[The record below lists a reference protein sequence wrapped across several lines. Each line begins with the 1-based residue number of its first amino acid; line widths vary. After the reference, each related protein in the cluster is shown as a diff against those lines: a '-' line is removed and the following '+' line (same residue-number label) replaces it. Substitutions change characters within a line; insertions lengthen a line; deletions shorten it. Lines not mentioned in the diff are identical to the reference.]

1 MSFGLYGRRMI
12 KSDETEVTVEN
23 VVAIL
28 NKALPYHWENRSEIQ
43 YLWYYY
49 RGLQPILNREKQ
61 VRPEICNK
69 IVENRA
75 NEIVSFKSGYLMGE
89 PLQYVSR
96 GNGDNLSDAINQ
108 LNEFVF
114 AEEKPAKDKEL
125 ADWFHICGTSFRMV
139 LPDEDVGEDDDSPF
153 EIYTLDPRNTFVV
166 YNNGL
171 GNKPL
176 LGVKYV
182 VDDNGI
188 VHYSCYS
195 DHEYF
200 EIVESHII
208 KAEPH
213 ILGDIPIIEY
223 PLNIARIG
231 AFELVIPLLDAI
243 NLTDSNRQDGV
254 EQFIQA
260 LMLFHNVDISSD
272 DYEKLRE
279 EGAIKFRDIDPQ
291 LKAEVAY
298 LTSTLN
304 QGETQTLVDHM
315 YQTVLTI
322 CGMPNRNGGTS
333 TSDTGS
339 AVIMRDGWSA
349 AEARAKDSELMF
361 KKSERIFLKL
371 ILNICKTLK
380 GMDLKVCNIEIRF
393 TRRNYENILQKAQV
407 LDLMLKNSKIHPRLA
422 FEHCGLFVDS
432 DLAYTLSAE
441 YEEEQEKQLKEAQQW
456 LNGSKEAQEWFERT
470 KRVIELK
477 SKRKPSQFEVFH
489 HLNKVRKEVT
499 DLLLR
504 DFGYSKRKAAQRLE
518 KKFSGRS
525 YEELTDVEKE
535 IYDHFRKQ
543 QEAFDTWFIEDE
555 RKAVVDCLRSIGEH
569 VYTANSIYPTY
580 YEELVERRVHQD
592 LAIGQCYRLVQELQY
607 AIETLP
613 VDVNTFLRFGED
625 IQREIDLIKGWRKS
639 DNKFKGAI
647 SATAANFANVNNNGN
662 ANNNN
667 ASNSNGVRPDFDTSI
682 K

>member
-1 MSFGLYGRRMI
+1 MVEPYLHLNGRRMI
-12 KSDETEVTVEN
+12 LTDETEVNIGN
-23 VVAIL
+23 VVQIL
-28 NKALPYHWENRSEIQ
+28 RKALPYHWKNRSEIS
-43 YLWYYY
+43 YLWSYYKG
-49 RGLQPILNREKQ
+49 RQPILNRVKE
-61 VRPEICNK
+61 VRPEITNK

-96 GNGDNLSDAINQ
+96 GNAENIADAINQ

-139 LPDEDVGEDDDSPF
+139 LPDEMAGEDDASPF

-171 GNKPL
+171 GNKPI

-182 VDDNGI
+182 VDENGV

-200 EIVESHII
+200 EIVES
-208 KAEPH
+208 KVVSYDTH
-213 ILGDIPIIEY
+213 ILGEIPIIEY
-223 PLNIARIG
+223 PLNMARIG

-243 NLTDSNRQDGV
+243 NLTDSNRLDGV

-260 LMLFHNVDISSD
+260 LMLFHNVDISSED
-272 DYEKLRE
+272 FDELRE
-279 EGAIKFRDIDPQ
+279 RGAIKFKDIDPQ
-291 LKAEVAY
+291 LKAEINY
-298 LTSTLN
+298 LVSNLN

-322 CGMPNRNGGTS
+322 CGMPNRNGGSS

-361 KKSERIFLKL
+361 KKSERIFLKVV
-371 ILNICKTLK
+371 LNICRTLAD
-380 GMDLKVCNIEIRF
+380 MDLKVCNVEIRF

-407 LDLMLKNSKIHPRLA
+407 LDLMLKNNKIHPRLA

-441 YEEEQEKQLKEAQQW
+441 YAEEQEQK
-456 LNGSKEAQEWFERT
+456 AQELFEQQQRM
-470 KRVIELK
+470 KQEGNDDDSGNNEGNGGADGK
-477 SKRKPSQFEVFH
+477 SAETREQSG
-489 HLNKVRKEVT
+489 NT
-499 DLLLR
+499 D
-504 DFGYSKRKAAQRLE
+504 
-518 KKFSGRS
+518 
-525 YEELTDVEKE
+525 
-535 IYDHFRKQ
+535 
-543 QEAFDTWFIEDE
+543 
-555 RKAVVDCLRSIGEH
+555 
-569 VYTANSIYPTY
+569 
-580 YEELVERRVHQD
+580 
-592 LAIGQCYRLVQELQY
+592 
-607 AIETLP
+607 
-613 VDVNTFLRFGED
+613 
-625 IQREIDLIKGWRKS
+625 
-639 DNKFKGAI
+639 
-647 SATAANFANVNNNGN
+647 
-662 ANNNN
+662 
-667 ASNSNGVRPDFDTSI
+667 
-682 K
+682 

>member
-1 MSFGLYGRRMI
+1 MVEPYLHPNGRRMI
-12 KSDETEVTVEN
+12 LTDETEVNIGN
-23 VVAIL
+23 VVQIL
-28 NKALPYHWENRSEIQ
+28 RKALPYHWKNRSEIS
-43 YLWYYY
+43 YLWSYYKG
-49 RGLQPILNREKQ
+49 RQPILNRVKE
-61 VRPEICNK
+61 VRPEITNK

-96 GNGDNLSDAINQ
+96 GNAENIADAINQ

-139 LPDEDVGEDDDSPF
+139 LPDEMAGEDDESPF

-171 GNKPL
+171 GNKPI

-182 VDDNGI
+182 VDENGV

-200 EIVESHII
+200 EIVES
-208 KAEPH
+208 KVVSYDTH
-213 ILGDIPIIEY
+213 ILGEIPIIEY
-223 PLNIARIG
+223 PLNMARIG

-243 NLTDSNRQDGV
+243 NLTDSNRLDGV

-260 LMLFHNVDISSD
+260 LMLFHNVDISSED
-272 DYEKLRE
+272 FDELRE
-279 EGAIKFRDIDPQ
+279 RGAIKFKDIDPQ
-291 LKAEVAY
+291 LKAEINY
-298 LTSTLN
+298 LVSNLN

-322 CGMPNRNGGTS
+322 CGMPNRNGGSS

-361 KKSERIFLKL
+361 KKSERIFLKVV
-371 ILNICKTLK
+371 LNICRTLAD
-380 GMDLKVCNIEIRF
+380 MDLKVCNVEIRF

-407 LDLMLKNSKIHPRLA
+407 LDLMLKNNKIHPRLA

-441 YEEEQEKQLKEAQQW
+441 YAEEQEQK
-456 LNGSKEAQEWFERT
+456 AQELFEQQQRM
-470 KRVIELK
+470 KQEGNDDDSGNNEGNGGADGK
-477 SKRKPSQFEVFH
+477 SAETREQSG
-489 HLNKVRKEVT
+489 NT
-499 DLLLR
+499 D
-504 DFGYSKRKAAQRLE
+504 
-518 KKFSGRS
+518 
-525 YEELTDVEKE
+525 
-535 IYDHFRKQ
+535 
-543 QEAFDTWFIEDE
+543 
-555 RKAVVDCLRSIGEH
+555 
-569 VYTANSIYPTY
+569 
-580 YEELVERRVHQD
+580 
-592 LAIGQCYRLVQELQY
+592 
-607 AIETLP
+607 
-613 VDVNTFLRFGED
+613 
-625 IQREIDLIKGWRKS
+625 
-639 DNKFKGAI
+639 
-647 SATAANFANVNNNGN
+647 
-662 ANNNN
+662 
-667 ASNSNGVRPDFDTSI
+667 
-682 K
+682 

>member
-1 MSFGLYGRRMI
+1 MVEPYLHLNGRRMI
-12 KSDETEVTVEN
+12 LTDETEVNIGN
-23 VVAIL
+23 VVQIL
-28 NKALPYHWENRSEIQ
+28 RKALPYHWKNRSEIS
-43 YLWYYY
+43 YLWSYYKG
-49 RGLQPILNREKQ
+49 RQPILNRVKE
-61 VRPEICNK
+61 VRPEITNK

-96 GNGDNLSDAINQ
+96 GNAENIADAINQ

-139 LPDEDVGEDDDSPF
+139 LPDEMAGEDDESPF

-171 GNKPL
+171 GNKPI

-182 VDDNGI
+182 VDENGV

-200 EIVESHII
+200 EIVES
-208 KAEPH
+208 KVVSYDTH
-213 ILGDIPIIEY
+213 ILGEIPIIEY
-223 PLNIARIG
+223 PLNMARIG

-243 NLTDSNRQDGV
+243 NLTDSNRLDGV

-260 LMLFHNVDISSD
+260 LMLFHNVDISSED
-272 DYEKLRE
+272 FDELRE
-279 EGAIKFRDIDPQ
+279 RGAIKFKDIDPQ
-291 LKAEVAY
+291 LKAEINY
-298 LTSTLN
+298 LVSNLN

-322 CGMPNRNGGTS
+322 CGMPNRNGGSS

-361 KKSERIFLKL
+361 KKSERIFLKVV
-371 ILNICKTLK
+371 LNICRTLAD
-380 GMDLKVCNIEIRF
+380 MDLKVCNVEIRF

-407 LDLMLKNSKIHPRLA
+407 LDLMLKNNKIHPRLA

-441 YEEEQEKQLKEAQQW
+441 YAEEQEQK
-456 LNGSKEAQEWFERT
+456 T
-470 KRVIELK
+470 
-477 SKRKPSQFEVFH
+477 
-489 HLNKVRKEVT
+489 
-499 DLLLR
+499 
-504 DFGYSKRKAAQRLE
+504 
-518 KKFSGRS
+518 
-525 YEELTDVEKE
+525 
-535 IYDHFRKQ
+535 
-543 QEAFDTWFIEDE
+543 
-555 RKAVVDCLRSIGEH
+555 
-569 VYTANSIYPTY
+569 
-580 YEELVERRVHQD
+580 
-592 LAIGQCYRLVQELQY
+592 QELFEQQQRMKQEGNDDDSGNNEGNGG
-607 AIETLP
+607 ADGKSAETREQSG
-613 VDVNTFLRFGED
+613 NTD
-625 IQREIDLIKGWRKS
+625 
-639 DNKFKGAI
+639 
-647 SATAANFANVNNNGN
+647 
-662 ANNNN
+662 
-667 ASNSNGVRPDFDTSI
+667 
-682 K
+682 

>member
-1 MSFGLYGRRMI
+1 MVEPYLHLNGRRMI
-12 KSDETEVTVEN
+12 LTDETEVNIGN
-23 VVAIL
+23 VVQIL
-28 NKALPYHWENRSEIQ
+28 RKALPYHLKNRSEIS
-43 YLWYYY
+43 YLWSYYKG
-49 RGLQPILNREKQ
+49 RQPILNRVKE
-61 VRPEICNK
+61 VRPEITNK

-96 GNGDNLSDAINQ
+96 GNAENIANAINQ

-139 LPDEDVGEDDDSPF
+139 LPDEMAGEDDESPF

-171 GNKPL
+171 GNKPI

-182 VDDNGI
+182 VDENGV

-200 EIVESHII
+200 EIVES
-208 KAEPH
+208 KVVSYDTH
-213 ILGDIPIIEY
+213 ILGEIPIIEY
-223 PLNIARIG
+223 PLNMARIG

-243 NLTDSNRQDGV
+243 NLTDSNRLDGV

-260 LMLFHNVDISSD
+260 LMLFHNVDISSED
-272 DYEKLRE
+272 FDELRE
-279 EGAIKFRDIDPQ
+279 RGAIKFKDIDPQ
-291 LKAEVAY
+291 LKAEINY
-298 LTSTLN
+298 LVSNLN

-322 CGMPNRNGGTS
+322 CGMPNRNGGSS

-361 KKSERIFLKL
+361 KKSERIFLKVV
-371 ILNICKTLK
+371 LNICRTLAD
-380 GMDLKVCNIEIRF
+380 MDLKVCNVEIRF

-407 LDLMLKNSKIHPRLA
+407 LDLMLKNNKIHPRLA

-441 YEEEQEKQLKEAQQW
+441 YAEEQEQK
-456 LNGSKEAQEWFERT
+456 AQELFEQQQRM
-470 KRVIELK
+470 KQEGNDDDSGNNEGNGGADGK
-477 SKRKPSQFEVFH
+477 SAETREQSG
-489 HLNKVRKEVT
+489 NT
-499 DLLLR
+499 D
-504 DFGYSKRKAAQRLE
+504 
-518 KKFSGRS
+518 
-525 YEELTDVEKE
+525 
-535 IYDHFRKQ
+535 
-543 QEAFDTWFIEDE
+543 
-555 RKAVVDCLRSIGEH
+555 
-569 VYTANSIYPTY
+569 
-580 YEELVERRVHQD
+580 
-592 LAIGQCYRLVQELQY
+592 
-607 AIETLP
+607 
-613 VDVNTFLRFGED
+613 
-625 IQREIDLIKGWRKS
+625 
-639 DNKFKGAI
+639 
-647 SATAANFANVNNNGN
+647 
-662 ANNNN
+662 
-667 ASNSNGVRPDFDTSI
+667 
-682 K
+682 

>member
-1 MSFGLYGRRMI
+1 MVEPYLHLNGRRMI
-12 KSDETEVTVEN
+12 LTDETEVNIGN
-23 VVAIL
+23 VVQIL
-28 NKALPYHWENRSEIQ
+28 RKALPYHWKNRSEIS
-43 YLWYYY
+43 YLWSYYKG
-49 RGLQPILNREKQ
+49 RQPILNRVKE
-61 VRPEICNK
+61 VRPEITNK

-96 GNGDNLSDAINQ
+96 GNAENIADAINQ

-139 LPDEDVGEDDDSPF
+139 LPDEMAGEDDESLF

-171 GNKPL
+171 GNKPI

-182 VDDNGI
+182 VDENGV

-200 EIVESHII
+200 EIVES
-208 KAEPH
+208 KVVSYDTH
-213 ILGDIPIIEY
+213 ILGEIPIIEY
-223 PLNIARIG
+223 PLNMARIG

-243 NLTDSNRQDGV
+243 NLTDSNRLDGV

-260 LMLFHNVDISSD
+260 LMLFHNVDISSED
-272 DYEKLRE
+272 FDELRE
-279 EGAIKFRDIDPQ
+279 RGAIKFKDIDPQ
-291 LKAEVAY
+291 LKAEINY
-298 LTSTLN
+298 LVSNLN

-322 CGMPNRNGGTS
+322 CGMPNRNGGSS

-361 KKSERIFLKL
+361 KKSERIFLKVV
-371 ILNICKTLK
+371 LNICRILAD
-380 GMDLKVCNIEIRF
+380 MDLKVCNVEIRF

-407 LDLMLKNSKIHPRLA
+407 LDLMLKNNKIHPRLA

-441 YEEEQEKQLKEAQQW
+441 YAEEQEQK
-456 LNGSKEAQEWFERT
+456 AQELFEQQQRM
-470 KRVIELK
+470 KQEGNDDDSGNNEGNGGADGK
-477 SKRKPSQFEVFH
+477 SAETREQSG
-489 HLNKVRKEVT
+489 NT
-499 DLLLR
+499 D
-504 DFGYSKRKAAQRLE
+504 
-518 KKFSGRS
+518 
-525 YEELTDVEKE
+525 
-535 IYDHFRKQ
+535 
-543 QEAFDTWFIEDE
+543 
-555 RKAVVDCLRSIGEH
+555 
-569 VYTANSIYPTY
+569 
-580 YEELVERRVHQD
+580 
-592 LAIGQCYRLVQELQY
+592 
-607 AIETLP
+607 
-613 VDVNTFLRFGED
+613 
-625 IQREIDLIKGWRKS
+625 
-639 DNKFKGAI
+639 
-647 SATAANFANVNNNGN
+647 
-662 ANNNN
+662 
-667 ASNSNGVRPDFDTSI
+667 
-682 K
+682 

>member
-1 MSFGLYGRRMI
+1 MI
-12 KSDETEVTVEN
+12 LTDETEVNIGN
-23 VVAIL
+23 VVQIL
-28 NKALPYHWENRSEIQ
+28 RKALPYHWKNRSEIS
-43 YLWYYY
+43 YLWSYYKG
-49 RGLQPILNREKQ
+49 RQPILNRVKE
-61 VRPEICNK
+61 VRPEITNK

-96 GNGDNLSDAINQ
+96 GNAENIADAINQ

-139 LPDEDVGEDDDSPF
+139 LPDEMAGEDDESPF

-171 GNKPL
+171 GNKPI

-182 VDDNGI
+182 VDENGV

-200 EIVESHII
+200 EIVES
-208 KAEPH
+208 KVVSYDTH
-213 ILGDIPIIEY
+213 ILGEIPIIEY
-223 PLNIARIG
+223 PLNMARIG

-243 NLTDSNRQDGV
+243 NLTDSNRLDGV

-260 LMLFHNVDISSD
+260 LMLFHNVDISSED
-272 DYEKLRE
+272 FDELRE
-279 EGAIKFRDIDPQ
+279 RGAIKFKDIDPQ
-291 LKAEVAY
+291 LKAEINY
-298 LTSTLN
+298 LVSNLN

-322 CGMPNRNGGTS
+322 CGMPNRNGGSS

-361 KKSERIFLKL
+361 KKSERIFLKVV
-371 ILNICKTLK
+371 LNICRTLAN
-380 GMDLKVCNIEIRF
+380 MDLKVCNVEIRF

-407 LDLMLKNSKIHPRLA
+407 LDLMLKNNKIHPRLA

-441 YEEEQEKQLKEAQQW
+441 YAEEQEQK
-456 LNGSKEAQEWFERT
+456 AQELFEQQQRM
-470 KRVIELK
+470 KQEGNDDDSGNNEGNGGADGK
-477 SKRKPSQFEVFH
+477 SAETREQSG
-489 HLNKVRKEVT
+489 NT
-499 DLLLR
+499 D
-504 DFGYSKRKAAQRLE
+504 
-518 KKFSGRS
+518 
-525 YEELTDVEKE
+525 
-535 IYDHFRKQ
+535 
-543 QEAFDTWFIEDE
+543 
-555 RKAVVDCLRSIGEH
+555 
-569 VYTANSIYPTY
+569 
-580 YEELVERRVHQD
+580 
-592 LAIGQCYRLVQELQY
+592 
-607 AIETLP
+607 
-613 VDVNTFLRFGED
+613 
-625 IQREIDLIKGWRKS
+625 
-639 DNKFKGAI
+639 
-647 SATAANFANVNNNGN
+647 
-662 ANNNN
+662 
-667 ASNSNGVRPDFDTSI
+667 
-682 K
+682 

>member
-1 MSFGLYGRRMI
+1 MVEPYLHLNGRRMI
-12 KSDETEVTVEN
+12 LTDETEVNIGN
-23 VVAIL
+23 VVQIL
-28 NKALPYHWENRSEIQ
+28 RKALPYHWKNRSEIS
-43 YLWYYY
+43 YLWSYYKG
-49 RGLQPILNREKQ
+49 RQPILNRVKE
-61 VRPEICNK
+61 VRPEITNK

-96 GNGDNLSDAINQ
+96 GNAENIANAINQ

-139 LPDEDVGEDDDSPF
+139 LPDEMAGEDDESPF

-171 GNKPL
+171 GNKPI

-182 VDDNGI
+182 VDENGV

-200 EIVESHII
+200 EIVES
-208 KAEPH
+208 KVVSYDTH
-213 ILGDIPIIEY
+213 ILGEIPIIEY
-223 PLNIARIG
+223 PLNMARIG

-243 NLTDSNRQDGV
+243 NLTDSNRLDGV

-260 LMLFHNVDISSD
+260 LMLFHNVDISSED
-272 DYEKLRE
+272 FDELRE
-279 EGAIKFRDIDPQ
+279 RGAIKFKDIDPQ
-291 LKAEVAY
+291 LKAEINY
-298 LTSTLN
+298 LVSNLN

-322 CGMPNRNGGTS
+322 CGMPNRNGGSS

-361 KKSERIFLKL
+361 KKSERIFLKVV
-371 ILNICKTLK
+371 LNICCTLAD
-380 GMDLKVCNIEIRF
+380 MDLKVCNVEIRF

-407 LDLMLKNSKIHPRLA
+407 LDLMLKNNKIHPRLA

-441 YEEEQEKQLKEAQQW
+441 YAEEQEQK
-456 LNGSKEAQEWFERT
+456 AQELFEQQQRM
-470 KRVIELK
+470 KQEGNDDDSGNNEGNGGADGK
-477 SKRKPSQFEVFH
+477 SAETREQSG
-489 HLNKVRKEVT
+489 NT
-499 DLLLR
+499 D
-504 DFGYSKRKAAQRLE
+504 
-518 KKFSGRS
+518 
-525 YEELTDVEKE
+525 
-535 IYDHFRKQ
+535 
-543 QEAFDTWFIEDE
+543 
-555 RKAVVDCLRSIGEH
+555 
-569 VYTANSIYPTY
+569 
-580 YEELVERRVHQD
+580 
-592 LAIGQCYRLVQELQY
+592 
-607 AIETLP
+607 
-613 VDVNTFLRFGED
+613 
-625 IQREIDLIKGWRKS
+625 
-639 DNKFKGAI
+639 
-647 SATAANFANVNNNGN
+647 
-662 ANNNN
+662 
-667 ASNSNGVRPDFDTSI
+667 
-682 K
+682 

>member
-1 MSFGLYGRRMI
+1 MVEPYLHLNGRRMI
-12 KSDETEVTVEN
+12 LTDETEVNIGN
-23 VVAIL
+23 VVQIL
-28 NKALPYHWENRSEIQ
+28 RKALPYHWKNRSEIS
-43 YLWYYY
+43 YLWSYYKG
-49 RGLQPILNREKQ
+49 RQPILNRVKE
-61 VRPEICNK
+61 VRPEITNK

-96 GNGDNLSDAINQ
+96 GNAENIADAINQ

-139 LPDEDVGEDDDSPF
+139 LPDEMTGEDDESPF

-171 GNKPL
+171 GNKPI

-182 VDDNGI
+182 VDENGV

-200 EIVESHII
+200 EIVES
-208 KAEPH
+208 KVVSYDTH
-213 ILGDIPIIEY
+213 ILGEIPIIEY
-223 PLNIARIG
+223 PLNMARIG

-243 NLTDSNRQDGV
+243 NLTDSNRLDGV

-260 LMLFHNVDISSD
+260 LMLFHNVDISSED
-272 DYEKLRE
+272 FDELRE
-279 EGAIKFRDIDPQ
+279 RGAIKFKDIDPQ
-291 LKAEVAY
+291 LKAEINY
-298 LTSTLN
+298 LVSNLN

-322 CGMPNRNGGTS
+322 CGMPNRNGGSS

-361 KKSERIFLKL
+361 KKSERIFLKVV
-371 ILNICKTLK
+371 LNICRTLA
-380 GMDLKVCNIEIRF
+380 GMDLKVCNVEIRF

-407 LDLMLKNSKIHPRLA
+407 LDLMLKNNKIHPRLA

-441 YEEEQEKQLKEAQQW
+441 YAEEQEQK
-456 LNGSKEAQEWFERT
+456 AQELFEQQQRM
-470 KRVIELK
+470 KQEGNDDDSGNNEGNGGADGK
-477 SKRKPSQFEVFH
+477 SAETREQSG
-489 HLNKVRKEVT
+489 NT
-499 DLLLR
+499 D
-504 DFGYSKRKAAQRLE
+504 
-518 KKFSGRS
+518 
-525 YEELTDVEKE
+525 
-535 IYDHFRKQ
+535 
-543 QEAFDTWFIEDE
+543 
-555 RKAVVDCLRSIGEH
+555 
-569 VYTANSIYPTY
+569 
-580 YEELVERRVHQD
+580 
-592 LAIGQCYRLVQELQY
+592 
-607 AIETLP
+607 
-613 VDVNTFLRFGED
+613 
-625 IQREIDLIKGWRKS
+625 
-639 DNKFKGAI
+639 
-647 SATAANFANVNNNGN
+647 
-662 ANNNN
+662 
-667 ASNSNGVRPDFDTSI
+667 
-682 K
+682 

>member
-1 MSFGLYGRRMI
+1 MVEPYLHLNGRRMI
-12 KSDETEVTVEN
+12 LTDETEVNIGN
-23 VVAIL
+23 VVQIL
-28 NKALPYHWENRSEIQ
+28 RKALPYHWKNRSEIS
-43 YLWYYY
+43 YLWSYYKG
-49 RGLQPILNREKQ
+49 RQPILNRVKE
-61 VRPEICNK
+61 VRPEITNK

-96 GNGDNLSDAINQ
+96 GNAENIADAINQ

-139 LPDEDVGEDDDSPF
+139 LPDEMAGEGDESPF

-171 GNKPL
+171 GNKPI

-182 VDDNGI
+182 VDENGV

-200 EIVESHII
+200 EIVESKVISYDT
-208 KAEPH
+208 H
-213 ILGDIPIIEY
+213 ILGEIPIIEY
-223 PLNIARIG
+223 PLNMARIG

-243 NLTDSNRQDGV
+243 NLTDSNRLDGV

-260 LMLFHNVDISSD
+260 LMLFHNVDISSED
-272 DYEKLRE
+272 FDELRE
-279 EGAIKFRDIDPQ
+279 RGAIKFKDIDPQ
-291 LKAEVAY
+291 LKAEINY
-298 LTSTLN
+298 LVSNLN

-322 CGMPNRNGGTS
+322 CGMPNRNGGSS

-361 KKSERIFLKL
+361 KKSERIFLKVV
-371 ILNICKTLK
+371 LNICRTLAD
-380 GMDLKVCNIEIRF
+380 MDLKVCNVEIRF

-407 LDLMLKNSKIHPRLA
+407 LDLMLKNNKIHPRLA

-441 YEEEQEKQLKEAQQW
+441 YAEEQEQK
-456 LNGSKEAQEWFERT
+456 AQELFEQQQRM
-470 KRVIELK
+470 KQEGNDDDSGNNEGNGGADGK
-477 SKRKPSQFEVFH
+477 SAETREQSG
-489 HLNKVRKEVT
+489 NT
-499 DLLLR
+499 D
-504 DFGYSKRKAAQRLE
+504 
-518 KKFSGRS
+518 
-525 YEELTDVEKE
+525 
-535 IYDHFRKQ
+535 
-543 QEAFDTWFIEDE
+543 
-555 RKAVVDCLRSIGEH
+555 
-569 VYTANSIYPTY
+569 
-580 YEELVERRVHQD
+580 
-592 LAIGQCYRLVQELQY
+592 
-607 AIETLP
+607 
-613 VDVNTFLRFGED
+613 
-625 IQREIDLIKGWRKS
+625 
-639 DNKFKGAI
+639 
-647 SATAANFANVNNNGN
+647 
-662 ANNNN
+662 
-667 ASNSNGVRPDFDTSI
+667 
-682 K
+682 

>member
-1 MSFGLYGRRMI
+1 MVEPYLHLNGRRMI
-12 KSDETEVTVEN
+12 LTDETEVNIGN
-23 VVAIL
+23 VVQIL
-28 NKALPYHWENRSEIQ
+28 RKALPYHWKNRSEIS
-43 YLWYYY
+43 YLWSYYKG
-49 RGLQPILNREKQ
+49 RQPILNRVKE
-61 VRPEICNK
+61 VRPEITNK

-96 GNGDNLSDAINQ
+96 GNAENIADAINQ

-139 LPDEDVGEDDDSPF
+139 LPDEMAGEDDESPF

-171 GNKPL
+171 GNKPI

-182 VDDNGI
+182 VDENGV

-200 EIVESHII
+200 EIVES
-208 KAEPH
+208 KVVSYDTH
-213 ILGDIPIIEY
+213 ILGEIPIIEY
-223 PLNIARIG
+223 PLNMARIG

-243 NLTDSNRQDGV
+243 NLTDSNRLDGV

-260 LMLFHNVDISSD
+260 LMLFHNVDISSED
-272 DYEKLRE
+272 FDELRE
-279 EGAIKFRDIDPQ
+279 RGAIKFKDIDPQ
-291 LKAEVAY
+291 LKAEINY
-298 LTSTLN
+298 LVSNLN

-322 CGMPNRNGGTS
+322 CGMPNRNGGSS

-361 KKSERIFLKL
+361 KKSERIFLKVV
-371 ILNICKTLK
+371 LNICRTLAD
-380 GMDLKVCNIEIRF
+380 MDLKVCNVEIRF

-407 LDLMLKNSKIHPRLA
+407 LDLMLKNNKIHPRLA

-441 YEEEQEKQLKEAQQW
+441 YAEEQEQK
-456 LNGSKEAQEWFERT
+456 AQELFEQQQRMKQEGNDDDSGNNEGNGGADGKFAET
-470 KRVIELK
+470 REQ
-477 SKRKPSQFEVFH
+477 SG
-489 HLNKVRKEVT
+489 NT
-499 DLLLR
+499 D
-504 DFGYSKRKAAQRLE
+504 
-518 KKFSGRS
+518 
-525 YEELTDVEKE
+525 
-535 IYDHFRKQ
+535 
-543 QEAFDTWFIEDE
+543 
-555 RKAVVDCLRSIGEH
+555 
-569 VYTANSIYPTY
+569 
-580 YEELVERRVHQD
+580 
-592 LAIGQCYRLVQELQY
+592 
-607 AIETLP
+607 
-613 VDVNTFLRFGED
+613 
-625 IQREIDLIKGWRKS
+625 
-639 DNKFKGAI
+639 
-647 SATAANFANVNNNGN
+647 
-662 ANNNN
+662 
-667 ASNSNGVRPDFDTSI
+667 
-682 K
+682 

>member
-1 MSFGLYGRRMI
+1 MVEPYLHLNGRRMI
-12 KSDETEVTVEN
+12 LTDETEVNIGN
-23 VVAIL
+23 VVQIL
-28 NKALPYHWENRSEIQ
+28 RKALPYHWKNRSEIS
-43 YLWYYY
+43 YLWSYYKG
-49 RGLQPILNREKQ
+49 RQPILNRVKE
-61 VRPEICNK
+61 VRPEITNK

-96 GNGDNLSDAINQ
+96 GNAENIADAINQ

-139 LPDEDVGEDDDSPF
+139 LPDEMAGEDDESPF

-171 GNKPL
+171 GNKPI

-182 VDDNGI
+182 VDENGV

-200 EIVESHII
+200 EIVESKVISYDT
-208 KAEPH
+208 H
-213 ILGDIPIIEY
+213 ILGEIPIIEY
-223 PLNIARIG
+223 PLNMARIG

-243 NLTDSNRQDGV
+243 NLTDSNRLDGV

-260 LMLFHNVDISSD
+260 LMLFHNVDISSED
-272 DYEKLRE
+272 FDELRE
-279 EGAIKFRDIDPQ
+279 RGAIKFKDIDPQ
-291 LKAEVAY
+291 LKAEINY
-298 LTSTLN
+298 LVSNLN

-322 CGMPNRNGGTS
+322 CGMPNRNGGSS

-361 KKSERIFLKL
+361 KKSERIFLKVV
-371 ILNICKTLK
+371 LNICRTLAD
-380 GMDLKVCNIEIRF
+380 MDLKVCNVEIRF

-407 LDLMLKNSKIHPRLA
+407 LDLMLKNNKIHPRLA

-441 YEEEQEKQLKEAQQW
+441 YAEEQEQK
-456 LNGSKEAQEWFERT
+456 AQELFEQQQRM
-470 KRVIELK
+470 KQEGNDDDSGNKEGNGGADGK
-477 SKRKPSQFEVFH
+477 SAETREQSG
-489 HLNKVRKEVT
+489 NT
-499 DLLLR
+499 D
-504 DFGYSKRKAAQRLE
+504 
-518 KKFSGRS
+518 
-525 YEELTDVEKE
+525 
-535 IYDHFRKQ
+535 
-543 QEAFDTWFIEDE
+543 
-555 RKAVVDCLRSIGEH
+555 
-569 VYTANSIYPTY
+569 
-580 YEELVERRVHQD
+580 
-592 LAIGQCYRLVQELQY
+592 
-607 AIETLP
+607 
-613 VDVNTFLRFGED
+613 
-625 IQREIDLIKGWRKS
+625 
-639 DNKFKGAI
+639 
-647 SATAANFANVNNNGN
+647 
-662 ANNNN
+662 
-667 ASNSNGVRPDFDTSI
+667 
-682 K
+682 